1 MATKRLVINQGEVE
15 MYDSAPIAL
24 TYQVNNIAELK
35 DRQANYSN
43 TFQVPATHNNI
54 RYLCFTN
61 EVASIN
67 AAMYRRLPA
76 TYTEDEQ
83 ILIDGFAII
92 ESSNYQEEGGFFTI
106 SLFSGIYEFF
116 EVIIGEATLK
126 NYDWSNYDTE
136 LSLTN
141 VFALNAANGEITFPL
156 INFGAYNKLNP
167 VDIRYQYPCL
177 KLSAVVDTIMEK
189 SGYTLEG
196 AVLEE
201 ARYLNA
207 ALVLDFNQD
216 IADAVKLRNSA
227 RLIARQN
234 FLLSVLG
241 YDPRTGVGITIPGYQ
256 IVNGNI
262 FYNSGGPRG
271 ERGEREGSGR
281 GGKWFNLLNMIQY
294 TTDLGGNTHDGSFIG
309 DSFIITNSSVGF
321 TSFTKPIKV
330 YKASIEHTVQ
340 ITGAVIYTA
349 YDQYADENP
358 EELQDVSFE
367 WGIILN
373 GNRINTNNLDYG
385 VGISFTM
392 SVDQKISLQPG
403 DEITIIVSTNIEGTL
418 FAQDGAGVFS
428 YLEFESINASTVG
441 EDISIN
447 TLIPEI
453 SAKEI
458 LKSIANLFACIFS
471 VDGNTVTLTMFNEL
485 QENVPEDWSS
495 KLDLKRGYENK
506 PRIGTYTRV
515 NWAKYADDN
524 TKGIGNGQLLID
536 DGVLNINSDLFT
548 LVFSGSEPYYDI
560 IDASDEP
567 AGGNTGVTIPILTLF
582 DTDAYNPY
590 ETYAQGEIVQF
601 GGQVWQ
607 SKVSTTGNDP
617 QAGTFWELYAFQYEQ
632 TQEVNTRIV
641 LIRPISYYDSSTIEY
656 TDGVTTTTVAKNE
669 NIMAYFVDGQQNEVN
684 ASPALN
690 GFGDLDMNTILN
702 DYYGALRSIL
712 FRCKSVTCY
721 MNLTKKDI
729 RTLDFLTPKH
739 VQFFGNNFYLNTVSY
754 VEGQSS
760 QVNLIRM

>member
-1 MATKRLVINQGEVE
+1 MATKKLIINQGEIE
-15 MYDSAPIAL
+15 LYDDAPISL

-54 RYLCFTN
+54 RYLCATN

-67 AAMYRRLPA
+67 AAMYRRLPS
-76 TYTEDEQ
+76 TYLEDEQ

-92 ESSNYQEEGGFFTI
+92 ESSNYAEDGGFFTI

-116 EVIIGEATLK
+116 EVIIGDATLK
-126 NYDWSNYDTE
+126 NYDWSSYDTQ
-136 LSLTN
+136 LSLSN
-141 VFALNAANGEITFPL
+141 VFALNAANGDITFPL

-177 KLSAVVDTIMEK
+177 KLSAVVNTIMEK

-196 AVLEE
+196 TVLEE

-216 IADAVKLRNSA
+216 IADAVKEKNSA
-227 RLIARQN
+227 RLIAQQN
-234 FLLSVLG
+234 FLVSITG
-241 YDPRTGVGITIPGYQ
+241 YDPRTGVGIYTAGYQ
-256 IVNGNI
+256 VVQGNI
-262 FYNSGGPRG
+262 FYNAGGPRG
-271 ERGEREGSGR
+271 ERGERTGSGR
-281 GGKWFNLLNMIQY
+281 GGRWFNLINMIQFE
-294 TTDLGGNTHDGSFIG
+294 TDIGGNTHDGSFIG
-309 DSFIITNSSVGF
+309 DSFLITNSSVGF
-321 TSFTKPIKV
+321 DSFDKPVKV
-330 YKASIEHTVQ
+330 YKSTIEHTIQ
-340 ITGAVIYTA
+340 LTGTVVYVAF
-349 YDQYADENP
+349 DQYADESP
-358 EELQDVSFE
+358 EELQDVSNE

-373 GNRINTNNLDYG
+373 GQRLNTNSIAYG
-385 VGISFTM
+385 GGASTFTI
-392 SVDQKISLQPG
+392 DQKISLQPG
-403 DEITIIVSTNIEGTL
+403 DELSIIVSTNIQLKL
-418 FAQDGAGVFS
+418 FTQDGAGTFS
-428 YLEFESINASTVG
+428 FLEFESINASTVG

-453 SAKEI
+453 SSKEI
-458 LKSIANLFACIFS
+458 LKSIANIFACIFS

-485 QENVPEDWSS
+485 QDNAPEDWSI
-495 KLDLKRGYENK
+495 KLDLRRGFEIK
-506 PRIGTYTRV
+506 PRIGAYTRI
-515 NWAKYADDN
+515 NWAKYAPDN
-524 TKGIGNGQLLID
+524 TNGIGDGQLQVD
-536 DGVLNINSDLFT
+536 DGVLNTNSDLFT
-548 LVFSGSEPYYDI
+548 IVFSGSEPYYDI
-560 IDASDEP
+560 VDASDEP
-567 AGGNTGVTIPILTLF
+567 PGGNTGVTIPILTLF
-582 DTDAYNPY
+582 EADAYNPY
-590 ETYAQGEIVQF
+590 ETYVQGEIVQF

-607 SKVSTTGNDP
+607 SKQGTTGNDP
-617 QAGTFWELYAFQYEQ
+617 VVGVNWELYSFQYEQ

-641 LIRPISYYDSSTIEY
+641 LIRPISYYDSATMEY
-656 TDGVTTTTVAKNE
+656 TDGVTNTIVAKNE
-669 NIMAYFVDGQQNEVN
+669 NLMAYFVDGQQNEVN

-702 DYYGALRSIL
+702 DYYSALRSIL